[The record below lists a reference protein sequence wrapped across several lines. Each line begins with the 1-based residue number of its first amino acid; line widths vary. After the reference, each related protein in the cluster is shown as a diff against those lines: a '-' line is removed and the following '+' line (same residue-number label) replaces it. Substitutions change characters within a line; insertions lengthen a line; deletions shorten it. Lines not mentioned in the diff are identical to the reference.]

1 MTPAGPI
8 RPVLDHVV
16 VNVMTRLDE
25 VAAQFTRLGFQ
36 LTARGHHSL
45 GSSNHLAVFGEGYLE
60 LLGFLPGNEG
70 RRPDLVG
77 HPAGLTGLAF
87 KADDPAQVYATMR
100 ARGVPV
106 REPMSFARP
115 VAAPDGKTAEG
126 MTAEARFTVI
136 TMPPEVVANG
146 RTFLCHHH
154 TPELVWRPEWQ
165 THRNGALGIAE
176 FVIASHEPQRTA
188 ALYETMFGPNL
199 TAPVA
204 GGLSFAAGAL
214 TVLMLKPETVAARYR
229 DAAPV
234 SPDGADRMVALAF
247 AVTSLDA
254 PRAVL
259 DGEGIRYSEL
269 TSGGI
274 VVPHDQAG
282 NVALAFVER

>member
-1 MTPAGPI
+1 MTSPGLI

-70 RRPDLVG
+70 KRPDLAG

-115 VAAPDGKTAEG
+115 VAAPDRS
-126 MTAEARFTVI
+126 TAEARFTVI

-146 RTFLCHHH
+146 RTFFCHHH

-165 THRNGALGIAE
+165 AHRNGALGIAE
-176 FVIASHEPQRTA
+176 FVIASHEPARTA
-188 ALYETMFGPNL
+188 ALYEAMFGPHL
-199 TAPVA
+199 TTPVA
-204 GGLSFAAGAL
+204 GGLSFAAGAM
-214 TVLMLKPETVAARYR
+214 TVLILTPDAVAERYR

-247 AVTSLDA
+247 AVRSLDA

-259 DGEGIRYSEL
+259 DSAGIPYTAL
-269 TSGGI
+269 PSGGI
-274 VVPHDQAG
+274 VVPHAFAG
-282 NVALAFVER
+282 NLALSFVER